1 MTGPKGGRPFSEIPH
16 CRITGWIPVELKTEL
31 ELAASRDETSMSSL
45 VEAAIIRELR
55 VRRLRHGNKHKKA
68 TTGEA

>member
-16 CRITGWIPVELKTEL
+16 CRVTAWIPKDLKTEL
-31 ELAASRDETSMSSL
+31 ELAARQDSDSMSGL
-45 VEAAIIRELR
+45 IEAAIKRELR

-68 TTGEA
+68 TGEA